1 MTNQAPTRPRLETI
15 DFGRYPMWRTVL
27 PGLIAT
33 LVGFGTP
40 LVFFLV
46 FLIRDLR
53 SDTPHENVLLFGL
66 PMLAAYV
73 LIIVLMLFYGVFG
86 AYRTTLLEEGV
97 RIRTW
102 TGVRMYPWSEA
113 KRAALCRLKYTVTL
127 NVSFGGLRR
136 AVVQLHDYRKSRSL
150 FEAVRAR
157 LPVPV
162 EGHAVLVAGL
172 TDG

>member
-1 MTNQAPTRPRLETI
+1 MTNQAPTAPRLETI

-40 LVFFLV
+40 LVLFSV
-46 FLIRDLR
+46 FVVRDLR
-53 SDTPHENVLLFGL
+53 SETPHENVLLYGL
-66 PMLAAYV
+66 PMVAAYL

-86 AYRTTLLEEGV
+86 AYRTTLLDEGV

-113 KRAALCRLKYTVTL
+113 KRAALCRLKYTIQL
-127 NVSFGGLRR
+127 NVSFGRMRR
-136 AVVQLHDYRKSRSL
+136 AVVQLHDYRKARSL
-150 FEAVRAR
+150 YEAVRSR
-157 LPVPV
+157 LPLPV
-162 EGHAVLVAGL
+162 EGHAVLAPLLADV
-172 TDG
+172 